1 MENPFFVANVDYDIY
16 RQEDDGTN
24 IPFPLDRTYTPEQK
38 KSLCAILNQVY
49 QEGRTSLRSDWHRFS
64 DKEVPMDDTDILVYN
79 EVTGNLWL
87 YQGFLKEAYDNW
99 ESQWTH
105 WAFIKID
112 LPISKEEEKR
122 KAIQEAEGALDN
134 MKVIHNYL
142 LSLNHEHLEN
152 TVFADRL
159 QKAKVTF
166 DRLLAIS
173 RSEISK
179 K

>member
-1 MENPFFVANVDYDIY
+1 M
-16 RQEDDGTN
+16 G
-24 IPFPLDRTYTPEQK
+24 
-38 KSLCAILNQVY
+38 
-49 QEGRTSLRSDWHRFS
+49 G
-64 DKEVPMDDTDILVYN
+64 TDILLYN

-87 YQGFLKEAYDNW
+87 YQGFLKEVYDNW

-142 LSLNHEHLEN
+142 LSLNNEHLEN
-152 TVFADRL
+152 TVFANRL

-173 RSEISK
+173 KSEISK